1 MTVEVA
7 GRPDYAEAT
16 SRHCRLLRRSR
27 RTFTGST
34 PLCAPAAANPPFGTA
49 GTAGPL
55 GLVVATRLVC
65 TVISRPCVPVCSR
78 RPAHPG
84 QARASMVLTN
94 VKPSSRPLARARCD
108 GISQEPNLDYSPV
121 AAKTRQR
128 PQNGPAAPRSG
139 GQRLARAT
147 SGPIGSYEGPCRCRR
162 GLKSRCAGVKSRC
175 AGASEQVAVRDRD
188 EQSGAGPAQVANER
202 PARRSNALASCF
214 AQGQAASR
222 RKKVRRPVR
231 TRRPAVC
238 RAQ

>member
-1 MTVEVA
+1 MA
-7 GRPDYAEAT
+7 RP
-16 SRHCRLLRRSR
+16 
-27 RTFTGST
+27 
-34 PLCAPAAANPPFGTA
+34 PPS
-49 GTAGPL
+49 
-55 GLVVATRLVC
+55 LV
-65 TVISRPCVPVCSR
+65 R
-78 RPAHPG
+78 RPASP
-84 QARASMVLTN
+84 QTAN
-94 VKPSSRPLARARCD
+94 PSSNTARESPQNTVQSCTSGPIRDQLYAWLRT
-108 GISQEPNLDYSPV
+108 NLDYSPV

>member
-1 MTVEVA
+1 MMADGAV
-7 GRPDYAEAT
+7 G
-16 SRHCRLLRRSR
+16 SRTAADSCSAWDCDGRSR
-27 RTFTGST
+27 AQLHGSPGSTVAPRSRTGS
-34 PLCAPAAANPPFGTA
+34 AF
-49 GTAGPL
+49 
-55 GLVVATRLVC
+55 
-65 TVISRPCVPVCSR
+65 S
-78 RPAHPG
+78 
-84 QARASMVLTN
+84 
-94 VKPSSRPLARARCD
+94 
-108 GISQEPNLDYSPV
+108 LDYSPV

>member
-1 MTVEVA
+1 VA
-7 GRPDYAEAT
+7 GRAPRGSPAKSSMMSQVRAVSVAT
-16 SRHCRLLRRSR
+16 PASSTGTTARRSGVLAR
-27 RTFTGST
+27 NQCQTSFPITKMM
-34 PLCAPAAANPPFGTA
+34 
-49 GTAGPL
+49 
-55 GLVVATRLVC
+55 
-65 TVISRPCVPVCSR
+65 R
-78 RPAHPG
+78 RPP
-84 QARASMVLTN
+84 RTRWRLS
-94 VKPSSRPLARARCD
+94 
-108 GISQEPNLDYSPV
+108 LDYSPV

>member
-1 MTVEVA
+1 MHSGSSPGSTSDRKELTPMTVEVA

-27 RTFTGST
+27 RTFSGST

-49 GTAGPL
+49 GTARPV

-108 GISQEPNLDYSPV
+108 GISQEPNH
-121 AAKTRQR
+121 
-128 PQNGPAAPRSG
+128 RSG
-139 GQRLARAT
+139 PKRHPNGRL
-147 SGPIGSYEGPCRCRR
+147 SRR
-162 GLKSRCAGVKSRC
+162 G
-175 AGASEQVAVRDRD
+175 
-188 EQSGAGPAQVANER
+188 SGA
-202 PARRSNALASCF
+202 
-214 AQGQAASR
+214 
-222 RKKVRRPVR
+222 R
-231 TRRPAVC
+231 TRSGRRNSFWAPITL
-238 RAQ
+238 